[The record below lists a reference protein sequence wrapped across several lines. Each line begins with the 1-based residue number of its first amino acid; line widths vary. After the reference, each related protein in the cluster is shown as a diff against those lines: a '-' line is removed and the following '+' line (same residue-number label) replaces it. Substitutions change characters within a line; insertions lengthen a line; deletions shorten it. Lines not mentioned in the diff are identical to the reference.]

1 VSDFGGQ
8 ISRFVRERKSEIKSG
23 KISGSKPLRDDNM
36 CTFRC
41 LALLSPNNHSPM
53 PSSKQELKTLLAQG
67 KLETALETLVRV
79 TAHGHDAELRQR
91 VLTLSGQFAQLKN
104 QHLTGLL
111 DDKDYRLQWNRIAA
125 AVADIADNQQLSE
138 SSHPWKKWATILA
151 VLASIAGI
159 TGYTLRDFLWPKP
172 EPTPIEQSSAEPAK
186 RDTIV
191 VATPPASKPAEK
203 PSAAEGG
210 KNNVNIKVQDKAKVG
225 NIITGDS
232 NKIDIK
238 QDFGQ

>member
-1 VSDFGGQ
+1 
-8 ISRFVRERKSEIKSG
+8 
-23 KISGSKPLRDDNM
+23 
-36 CTFRC
+36 
-41 LALLSPNNHSPM
+41 M
-53 PSSKQELKTLLAQG
+53 PSSNQELKTLLAQG

-79 TAHGHDAELRQR
+79 TAHGHDADLRQR

-125 AVADIADNQQLSE
+125 AVADIADNHQLSESWKLSE
-138 SSHPWKKWATILA
+138 SSHPWKKWAAILA

-172 EPTPIEQSSAEPAK
+172 EPAPIEQPPAEPVK

-203 PSAAEGG
+203 TAPG
-210 KNNVNIKVQDKAKVG
+210 KNNVKIEVKDKAKVG

>member
-1 VSDFGGQ
+1 MSS
-8 ISRFVRERKSEIKSG
+8 SR
-23 KISGSKPLRDDNM
+23 
-36 CTFRC
+36 
-41 LALLSPNNHSPM
+41 
-53 PSSKQELKTLLAQG
+53 QELKTLLAQG
-67 KLETALETLVRV
+67 KLETTLETLVRV

-138 SSHPWKKWATILA
+138 SFQLLESSHPWKKWAAILA

-172 EPTPIEQSSAEPAK
+172 EPAPIEQPAAEPPK
-186 RDTIV
+186 KDTLV
-191 VATPPASKPAEK
+191 VVTPPAGKPAEK

-210 KNNVNIKVQDKAKVG
+210 KNNVKIEVKDKAKVG

>member
-1 VSDFGGQ
+1 M
-8 ISRFVRERKSEIKSG
+8 KTG
-23 KISGSKPLRDDNM
+23 KISDSKPLCVDNM
-36 CTFRC
+36 CAFRC

-53 PSSKQELKTLLAQG
+53 PSSNQELKTLLAQG
-67 KLETALETLVRV
+67 KLETALDTLVRR
-79 TAHGHDAELRQR
+79 TQHTDDAELRQR
-91 VLTLSGQFAQLKN
+91 ALTLSGQFAQLKN

-111 DDKDYRLQWNRIAA
+111 DDKDYRLQWNRIAV

-138 SSHPWKKWATILA
+138 SWKLSESSHPWKKWAAILA

-159 TGYTLRDFLWPKP
+159 TGYTLRGLLWPKS
-172 EPTPIEQSSAEPAK
+172 EPAPIEQPLAEPAQK
-186 RDTIV
+186 DTIV
-191 VATPPASKPAEK
+191 VVTPPAGKPAEK

-210 KNNVNIKVQDKAKVG
+210 KNNVKIEVKDKAKVG